1 MHLQGS
7 CILAAYIYFL
17 GRGHYSFTLKGLF
30 LGGSFMSLGHY
41 NQTLIML
48 LLGFKFVAS
57 SIPLISLAGVAIG
70 VGLIFACLVLSICR
84 NPVNNILDQLIR

>member
-1 MHLQGS
+1 
-7 CILAAYIYFL
+7 
-17 GRGHYSFTLKGLF
+17 
-30 LGGSFMSLGHY
+30 
-41 NQTLIML
+41 ML

-84 NPVNNILDQLIR
+84 NPVNEILDQLIRFELLISLNVISGNIISG